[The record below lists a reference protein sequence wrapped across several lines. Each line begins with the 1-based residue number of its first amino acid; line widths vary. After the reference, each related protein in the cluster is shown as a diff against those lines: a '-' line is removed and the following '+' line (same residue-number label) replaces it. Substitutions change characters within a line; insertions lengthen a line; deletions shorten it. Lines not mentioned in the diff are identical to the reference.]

1 MNITDSGKQIERP
14 VGISPQFRNS
24 GSQYRNVEPVYLSF
38 KITDKQ
44 IERPV
49 GMSDLKSEMLD
60 LNIGMSNQSIYHF
73 TGEVH
78 QVNCTLHDFLRGHFL
93 PVA

>member
-1 MNITDSGKQIERP
+1 
-14 VGISPQFRNS
+14 
-24 GSQYRNVEPVYLSF
+24 
-38 KITDKQ
+38 
-44 IERPV
+44 
-49 GMSDLKSEMLD
+49 MSDVNFEMLD

>member
-1 MNITDSGKQIERP
+1 MSDLN
-14 VGISPQFRNS
+14 FRNA

-38 KITDKQ
+38 KIITDSVKQ

-49 GMSDLKSEMLD
+49 GMSVLNFEMLD